1 MIHVHF
7 GFYFAVLGLVVGLS
21 RGVGLPRGG
30 FAIMAGLGLRP
41 ACLWGAVCGQAG
53 AGVGVE
59 SQQPGQGPGLER
71 RKQQCTEWVAG

>member
-41 ACLWGAVCGQAG
+41 ACLWGAVCGQDYEYIICQLTSTAKF
-53 AGVGVE
+53 
-59 SQQPGQGPGLER
+59 L
-71 RKQQCTEWVAG
+71 

>member
-7 GFYFAVLGLVVGLS
+7 GSYSVVLGLVLGLS
-21 RGVGLPRGG
+21 RGVGLPRGDSE
-30 FAIMAGLGLRP
+30 IMAGSGLRP
-41 ACLWGAVCGQAG
+41 ACLTVAVCGQAG
-53 AGVGVE
+53 AGVE

>member
-30 FAIMAGLGLRP
+30 FAIMAGSGLRP
-41 ACLWGAVCGQAG
+41 ACLWGAVSLC
-53 AGVGVE
+53 VVKIMNT
-59 SQQPGQGPGLER
+59 SF
-71 RKQQCTEWVAG
+71 VS